1 MRYKITYR
9 LIGYFSAVLLLF
21 SASVGLLFGIQF
33 TYHSAQIYENELKDQ
48 ASAIAGTLASFLQR
62 EPDCSI
68 EGKVRGFGSY
78 LRFIDD
84 ITTSEVWLV
93 DEQAHTIEL
102 STANY
107 SLSYEKLPSGAE
119 DLIRQVFEGNIVS
132 GRAFSSLLDA
142 PSITVGVPVCDENGN
157 VIAAFLLHSPV
168 KEFMDTQR
176 HSIMILV
183 VCILFALIFASAL
196 SVLLARHFITP
207 LKEIGRGAEQVM
219 SGDYSARVTVRQND
233 EIGDLACNINE
244 LFARLADIE
253 EERKKL
259 DKMQQDFVSNVSH
272 ELRTPITVIRGSLEV
287 LIEGLVTEPDEMQAY
302 FRQMLSDTV
311 HLQRLV
317 NDLLELSRLQSST
330 FEILKADMDL
340 TALITDLIRS
350 MQTIAQKKRVQIQ
363 LNNQAGLVVFCGDY
377 GRLRQMFITIL
388 DNSIKFS
395 PPDTTVSV
403 KMYYEGSFCVV
414 SFTDHGS
421 GILPEDIPYIFRR
434 FYKKQSEG
442 NENGSG
448 LGLPIAKQIA
458 ERHGIKISCES
469 VQNDRTTFFFRFPL
483 SLISDVTVQPS
494 AKL

>member
-1 MRYKITYR
+1 MKYKIAYR
-9 LIGYFSAVLLLF
+9 LVGYFSAVLLLF
-21 SASVGLLFGIQF
+21 SVSVGFLFATQF
-33 TYHSAQIYENELKDQ
+33 TYHTAEIYENELKEQ
-48 ASAIAGTLASFLQR
+48 ASSIAKTLTAFFQKQ
-62 EPDCSI
+62 PDCPNGERI
-68 EGKVRGFGSY
+68 KGFGSY

-84 ITTSEVWLV
+84 ITTSQAWLV
-93 DEQAHTIEL
+93 DEQAKTIEL

-119 DLIRQVFEGNIVS
+119 DLISQVFEGNIVTS
-132 GRAFSSLLDA
+132 RAFSSILEA
-142 PSITVGVPVCDENGN
+142 PSITVGVPVCDKNGT
-157 VIAAFLLHSPV
+157 VVAAFLLHSPI

-176 HSIMILV
+176 HSISILV
-183 VCILFALIFASAL
+183 VCIIFALIFASAL

-207 LKEIGRGAEQVM
+207 LKEIGHGAEQVM
-219 SGDYSARVTVRQND
+219 SGDYSARVMVQQKD
-233 EIGDLACNINE
+233 EIGDLARNINE

-287 LIEGLVTEPDEMQAY
+287 LIEGLVTEPDEMQEY
-302 FRQMLSDTV
+302 FRQMLSDTL

-317 NDLLELSRLQSST
+317 NDLLELSRLQNSN
-330 FEILKADMDL
+330 FEILKTDLDL

-350 MQTIAQKKRVQIQ
+350 MQTIAQKKQVQIR
-363 LNNQAGLVVFCGDY
+363 LDNQAGLVVFCGDY

-395 PPDTTVSV
+395 PSGATVSV
-403 KMYYEGSFCVV
+403 SMYYEGKDCII

-434 FYKKQSEG
+434 FYRNQSQQ

-458 ERHGIKISCES
+458 DRHGIKISCES
-469 VQNDRTTFFFRFPL
+469 ILNDRTTFSFRFL
-483 SLISDVTVQPS
+483 L
-494 AKL
+494 AGN